1 MHLFG
6 FVAVNTDHVAL
17 AGVNVTLAP
26 FAQVFIANPAAV
38 TGSALIDQVRTGLE
52 QVAVDKSLAH
62 RCRPADMTAAAAGV
76 ALTAMAF
83 TAHVDGLVF
92 VLVSAMLQNGC
103 KGTQSH
109 VQ

>member
-26 FAQVFIANPAAV
+26 FAQIFIANPAAV
-38 TGSALIDQVRTGLE
+38 AGSALIDQVGTGLE
-52 QVAVDKSLAH
+52 QVAADKSLAH
-62 RCRPADMTAAAAGV
+62 RCRPADMAAAAAGV
-76 ALTAMAF
+76 ALAAMAL

-92 VLVSAMLQNGC
+92 VLFSAICQDGC
-103 KGTQSH
+103 KGTQGD

>member
-17 AGVNVTLAP
+17 DGVNVTLAS
-26 FAQVFIANPAAV
+26 FAQVFVANPTAV

-52 QVAVDKSLAH
+52 LVAINKSLAH

-76 ALTAMAF
+76 ALAAMAF
-83 TAHVDGLVF
+83 KAHVDGLVL
-92 VLVSAMLQNGC
+92 VLVSTMHQDIC
-103 KGTQSH
+103 KGTQRY